1 MQKKAF
7 TVLCADGHQMPVYS
21 WLPVGETACVLH
33 IAHGMSEYAER
44 YGPIAELLALQ
55 GIAVYA
61 HDQRAHGK
69 AVVKIEEQGLGEH
82 NWFYKQVDDI
92 HIMMQYLK
100 VTYSHQ
106 KIFLLGHSMG
116 SFLCQRYFQLYGNEI
131 DGLILS
137 ASNGKKDPLMSFG
150 IALTWLQMKLYG
162 SKYKSN
168 LIDKLLF
175 GKYNSYFKPIRTKA
189 DWLSRDTKVVDAYIN
204 DPQCGFTCS
213 SLFIYYFFKGISD
226 DFNKK
231 NTSGIPT
238 NIPVYVF
245 SGDKDPVGL
254 FGKGVLQL
262 ISNWKAAGVKDISYK
277 LYPGG
282 RHEML
287 NEINRAEVLDDLVNW
302 INNHC

>member
-7 TVLCADGHQMPVYS
+7 TLPCTDGHQMPVYK
-21 WLPVGETACVLH
+21 WLPGESPEYVLH

-44 YGPIAELLALQ
+44 YGPVAELLTQQ

-69 AVVKIEEQGLGEH
+69 ATAKLNDQGLGED

-92 HIMMQYLK
+92 HVMMQYLK
-100 VTYSHQ
+100 KTYPQQ

-131 DGLILS
+131 DGVLLS
-137 ASNGKKDPLMSFG
+137 ASNGKRDPMMGLG
-150 IALTWLQMKLYG
+150 IGVAWAQMKLFGPQYR
-162 SKYKSN
+162 SK
-168 LIDKLLF
+168 LIDTLSF
-175 GKYNSYFKPIRTKA
+175 GKFNSYFKPNRTKA
-189 DWLSRDTKVVDAYIN
+189 DWLSRDKKVVDIYVS
-204 DPQCGFTCS
+204 DPQCGFKCS
-213 SLFIYYFFKGISD
+213 ALFFYYFFKGIGD
-226 DFNKK
+226 CFNKE
-231 NTSGIPT
+231 NIRQLPT
-238 NIPVYVF
+238 TIPVLVF

-254 FGKGVLQL
+254 FGKGVLEL
-262 ISNWKAAGVKDISYK
+262 VDNWKAAGVKDISYK

-287 NEINRAEVLDDLVNW
+287 NEINRAEVLQDLVNW
-302 INNHC
+302 MKGHL

>member
-7 TVLCADGHQMPVYS
+7 PILCTDGHKMPVYA
-21 WLPVGETACVLH
+21 WLPVGEAAYVLH

-44 YGPIAELLALQ
+44 YAPVAALLVQQ

-69 AVVKIEEQGLGEH
+69 TIATIDDAGLAED
-82 NWFYKQVDDI
+82 NWFYKQVDDV

-100 VTYSHQ
+100 GLYPQQ

-116 SFLCQRYFQLYGNEI
+116 SFLCQRYFQLYDNEI

-137 ASNGKKDPLMSFG
+137 GTNGKKDPLMGFG
-150 IALTWLQMKLYG
+150 ISLAWLQMKLYG
-162 SKYKSN
+162 PNYRSN
-168 LIDKLLF
+168 LIDKLSF
-175 GKYNSYFKPIRTKA
+175 GKYNDYFKPNRTKS
-189 DWLSRDTKVVDAYIN
+189 DWLNRDEKAVDDYIS
-204 DPQCGFTCS
+204 DPLCGFICNVQ
-213 SLFIYYFFKGISD
+213 FFYYFFKGISD
-226 DFNKK
+226 GLNKK
-231 NTSGIPT
+231 NMPLLPANT
-238 NIPVYVF
+238 PVYVF

-262 ISNWKAAGVKDISYK
+262 ISNWKTAGVKDISYK

-287 NEINRAEVLDDLVNW
+287 NEINRTEVLDDLVYW
-302 INNHC
+302 MKGHC